1 MASKDES
8 EKQFQTWVDSVHWKF
23 AKTYAK
29 HAPHEYTVT
38 EWKPELGKTF
48 TALAHFICEHGQI
61 DLYHGHPFTV
71 YYLNGWK
78 YWICDKDPDDAT
90 LINRTCEEW
99 SVKFGLTW
107 NPPKG
112 FNAVKNASP
121 RIALPDHVF
130 GYTPEGH
137 PKQILTPEEDAK
149 YPPMSLDEMRAFI
162 AANQWTYAKT
172 YPQCPHYYVVVE
184 SASSSFDC
192 LRFVAQIRRTGYA
205 HKFYHA
211 TMKYLDVDEWY
222 YWSMGW
228 PIDGRPGM
236 DDDATTVLNRAE
248 KQLQGNYVEEA

>member
-1 MASKDES
+1 MASKVES
-8 EKQFQTWVDSVHWKF
+8 EKQFQEWVDSVRWQF

-29 HAPHEYTVT
+29 NAPHEYTIT
-38 EWKPELGKTF
+38 EWRPELHETLRAF
-48 TALAHFICEHGQI
+48 ACFIREHGQI

-78 YWICDKDPDDAT
+78 YWSCDKDSDNAT

-162 AANQWTYAKT
+162 AANQWTFAKT
-172 YPQCPHYYVVVE
+172 MPECPHYYVVVE
-184 SASSSFDC
+184 RALSSFDC

-205 HKFYHA
+205 HKFYSA

-228 PIDGRPGM
+228 PIDE
-236 DDDATTVLNRAE
+236 TEVLNRAE
-248 KQLQGNYVEEA
+248 KRLQENYVEES